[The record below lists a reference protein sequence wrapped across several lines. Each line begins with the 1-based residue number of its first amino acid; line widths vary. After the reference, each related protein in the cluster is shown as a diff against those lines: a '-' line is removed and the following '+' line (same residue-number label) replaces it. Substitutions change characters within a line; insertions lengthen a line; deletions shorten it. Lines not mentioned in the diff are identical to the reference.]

1 MPTRTRKSSE
11 LTEQTSAPA
20 PAVRDHA
27 DALFRASMECC
38 RQHDRFAR
46 LLAQGHVDSEED
58 AAQDL
63 CHACDSTL
71 ERMAQSY
78 ASAAASLQPADRDG
92 WWRQANALWIAAR
105 EYVRHHA
112 GCDASARRVARHD
125 PDRLGAL
132 HLEFELEASAL
143 LALRQACDGYARVRP
158 GLS

>member
-1 MPTRTRKSSE
+1 MPTRTRKSSDLSE
-11 LTEQTSAPA
+11 QALTPTTV
-20 PAVRDHA
+20 VRDHA

-46 LLAQGHVDSEED
+46 LLGKGHVESEED

-71 ERMAQSY
+71 ERMAQAY
-78 ASAAASLQPADRDG
+78 ATAVAKAPSEKGEDWS
-92 WWRQANALWIAAR
+92 RQANALWLAAR

-112 GCDASARRVARHD
+112 GCDELTRRVARHD

-132 HLEFELEASAL
+132 HMEFELEASAL
-143 LALRQACDGYARVRP
+143 LALRQACDGYSRVRP
-158 GLS
+158 DLS

>member
-1 MPTRTRKSSE
+1 MPTRNRKSSE
-11 LTEQTSAPA
+11 RSEPA
-20 PAVRDHA
+20 LPPAAVARDHA

-46 LLAQGHVDSEED
+46 LLAKGHVDSEED

-71 ERMAQSY
+71 QRMAESY
-78 ASAAASLQPADRDG
+78 AAAAAALQRADRDG

-125 PDRLGAL
+125 ADRLGAL

-158 GLS
+158 GLG

>member
-1 MPTRTRKSSE
+1 MPTRSRKSAE
-11 LTEQTSAPA
+11 LSEQTLTPQTVA
-20 PAVRDHA
+20 RDHA
-27 DALFRASMECC
+27 DALFRASLECC

-46 LLAQGHVDSEED
+46 LLAKGHVESEED

-71 ERMAQSY
+71 DRMAQAY
-78 ASAAASLQPADRDG
+78 ASAVANVRPEGREE
-92 WWRQANALWIAAR
+92 WWRQANGLWIAAR

-112 GCDASARRVARHD
+112 GCDELTRRVARHD
-125 PDRLGAL
+125 ADRLGAL
-132 HLEFELEASAL
+132 HMEFELEASAL